1 METMTRRAL
10 GRGLSALIPEKKESA
25 KTDTGAGEKIA
36 EIPVREI
43 SPGRFQ
49 PRTVFDEDSL
59 VGLASSIKERGVIQP
74 IIVAKKKEGY
84 ELIAGERRWRAV
96 KSLGYEK
103 IPAIVKIVR
112 DSEALEMAI
121 VENIQRENLN
131 PIEEAVAYER
141 LMKEFAFTQEALS
154 KKMGKSRP
162 AVANTLRLLKLPEK
176 IKDDLADGLLTMG
189 HARALLAL
197 NTDEERLRFRNE
209 IVTAGLNVREVE
221 HKIKKKTGK
230 RKEGAGSEDIFLRK
244 VTLDLERKFGAKVG
258 VKTKAQG
265 GVLSIHYH
273 DTDDLNRILEIMGA
287 DS

>member
-10 GRGLSALIPEKKESA
+10 GRGLSSLIPEKKESA
-25 KTDTGAGEKIA
+25 AEASSEKIA
-36 EIPVREI
+36 EVPVKDI

-49 PRTVFDEDSL
+49 PRTVFDESSL
-59 VGLASSIKERGVIQP
+59 TDLANSIRERGVIQP
-74 IIVAKKKEGY
+74 IIVARKKDGY

-121 VENIQRENLN
+121 VENVQREDLN
-131 PIEEAVAYER
+131 PIEEASAYAR
-141 LMKEFAFTQEALS
+141 LMKEFAFTQETLS

-176 IKDDLADGLLTMG
+176 IKDDLAIGALTMG

-197 NTDEERLRFRNE
+197 DSDDERMRMRAE
-209 IVTAGLNVREVE
+209 ILGAGMNVREVE
-221 HKIKKKTGK
+221 
-230 RKEGAGSEDIFLRK
+230 RKVKGRTKQGAGSNDVFIRK
-244 VTLDLERKFGAKVG
+244 VCLDLERKLGGKVDIKTRAK
-258 VKTKAQG
+258 G
-265 GVLSIHYH
+265 GVLNIHYH
-273 DTDDLNRILEIMGA
+273 DTDDLNRILEIIGT

>member
-1 METMTRRAL
+1 MTRRAL
-10 GRGLSALIPEKKESA
+10 GRGLSSLIPEKKESA
-25 KTDTGAGEKIA
+25 AEASSEKIA
-36 EIPVREI
+36 EVPVKDI

-49 PRTVFDEDSL
+49 PRTVFDESSL
-59 VGLASSIKERGVIQP
+59 TDLANSIRERGVIQP
-74 IIVAKKKEGY
+74 IIVARKKDGY

-121 VENIQRENLN
+121 VENVQREDLN
-131 PIEEAVAYER
+131 PIEEASAYAR
-141 LMKEFAFTQEALS
+141 LMKEFAFTQETLS

-176 IKDDLADGLLTMG
+176 IKDDLAIGALTMG

-197 NTDEERLRFRNE
+197 DSDDERMRMRAE
-209 IVTAGLNVREVE
+209 ILGAGMNVREVE
-221 HKIKKKTGK
+221 
-230 RKEGAGSEDIFLRK
+230 RKVKGRTKQGAGSNDVFIRK
-244 VTLDLERKFGAKVG
+244 VCLDLERKLGGKVDIKTRAK
-258 VKTKAQG
+258 G
-265 GVLSIHYH
+265 GVLNIHYH
-273 DTDDLNRILEIMGA
+273 DTDDLNRILEIIGT